1 MRRNVNLSPRA
12 ITALVPSHGIRR
24 KLHKPDVTIFAD
36 ASHDHNA
43 SVAGWGA
50 WIKADGRSSIT
61 CGSAMKGTVASATE
75 AELCALANALTVAR
89 LRGALAR
96 GSVVMLQSDCLV
108 ALAIIRGKIPDV
120 EDRPA
125 AGGLAVDPVKRMKLT
140 KVHLA
145 ALEVVREI
153 VSALEISIVTR
164 HVRGH
169 QPGGGRQWVNAAV
182 DKIARQAMRH
192 RRRGKAA
199 SPVPSSGT

>member
-1 MRRNVNLSPRA
+1 MAPR
-12 ITALVPSHGIRR
+12 
-24 KLHKPDVTIFAD
+24 KPDVTIFAD

-43 SVAGWGA
+43 RVAGWGA

-61 CGSAMKGTVASATE
+61 CGAAMKGTVASATE

-89 LRGALAR
+89 LRGVLSGR
-96 GSVVMLQSDCLV
+96 SVVMMQSDCLV
-108 ALAIIRGKIPDV
+108 ALAIIRSKIAGV

-125 AGGLAVDPVKRMKLT
+125 PGGLAVDPIKRMKLT

-145 ALEVVREI
+145 AVDVVREI
-153 VSALEISIVTR
+153 ATALEISIVTR

-182 DKIARQAMRH
+182 DQIARRAMRH
-192 RRRGKAA
+192 RRRKIA
-199 SPVPSSGT
+199 SPASSSSD